1 MEIIEAKEIL
11 KIDFDKY
18 TSININGVLVT
29 GLEVF
34 AEESQG
40 YINIMGQRDEAVMLS
55 TLLCI
60 EDQAEIREEMG
71 TIYIERIRR

>member
-1 MEIIEAKEIL
+1 MKIVEAREIL

-18 TSININGVLVT
+18 TSISINGVLVV

-60 EDQAEIREEMG
+60 EDQAEIREERG